1 MRKQVLPFHVKTIR
15 CTDGERLPTLLD
27 ECGAPD
33 FDATLWVVISLRGKH
48 LASATIEQALRSLAV
63 LYFVLRTEKI
73 NLTERLRA
81 GRLLDP
87 AECEVIAKV
96 VRQKTTDMAIEM
108 VDFKEG
114 SSQKAAS
121 RVIMLEKYRGDMSVR
136 DREASVEAET
146 SAIRMGYIRAFLN
159 WRVNREILRSTG
171 DKREKLIALRDL
183 VDAEI
188 KNKVPTGSGRSTL
201 GARMGIDRESQA
213 LLRRVVTPT
222 HPQNPWMGEF
232 IRTRNQ
238 LIVNAFLALGVRRGE
253 LLGAR
258 VNDLKPQMQEILI
271 LRRPDDSNDPRLD
284 EPNTKTRDR
293 VLPLSAELYRLV
305 KAYLPLRHAVVR
317 GAHDFLFVAN
327 TGEPISKSGLNRLFC
342 ALNEVPGLPKV
353 EPHILRHSFF
363 ENLADDLHRAGKGDA
378 EMLGYLRQQGGW
390 SDTSDTPF
398 RYIKRFV
405 QERAREASLSMQER
419 LLIKASPEDGHE

>member
-1 MRKQVLPFHVKTIR
+1 
-15 CTDGERLPTLLD
+15 
-27 ECGAPD
+27 
-33 FDATLWVVISLRGKH
+33 
-48 LASATIEQALRSLAV
+48 
-63 LYFVLRTEKI
+63 
-73 NLTERLRA
+73 
-81 GRLLDP
+81 
-87 AECEVIAKV
+87 
-96 VRQKTTDMAIEM
+96 
-108 VDFKEG
+108 
-114 SSQKAAS
+114 
-121 RVIMLEKYRGDMSVR
+121 
-136 DREASVEAET
+136 
-146 SAIRMGYIRAFLN
+146 
-159 WRVNREILRSTG
+159 
-171 DKREKLIALRDL
+171 
-183 VDAEI
+183 
-188 KNKVPTGSGRSTL
+188 
-201 GARMGIDRESQA
+201 
-213 LLRRVVTPT
+213 
-222 HPQNPWMGEF
+222 MGEF